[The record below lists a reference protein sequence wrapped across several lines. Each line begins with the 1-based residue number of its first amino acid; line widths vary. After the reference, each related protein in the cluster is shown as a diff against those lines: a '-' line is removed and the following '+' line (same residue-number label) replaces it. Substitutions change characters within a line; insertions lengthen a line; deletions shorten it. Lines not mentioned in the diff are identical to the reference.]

1 MSVALIV
8 RTTDI
13 TSSSAEPGETIQ
25 HLHAVSP
32 QWRCGMIDAETLAIF
47 IPINQVVLG
56 LSKEKFVDLLE
67 FAEDKLEVQRVLAVF
82 EKPDLSL
89 TEGFPRT
96 LRYVGFRSLA
106 PEEHPEPLPAD
117 KCFIMCYKV

>member
-1 MSVALIV
+1 MEKPDGVFDAPPV
-8 RTTDI
+8 TKFVNE
-13 TSSSAEPGETIQ
+13 TSSKLS
-25 HLHAVSP
+25 AVSP
-32 QWRCGMIDAETLAIF
+32 NWRCGMIDNETLAIF
-47 IPINQVVLG
+47 IPVNQKVLG

-67 FAEDKLEVQRVLAVF
+67 FAEDKLEVLRVLAVF

-96 LRYVGFRSLA
+96 LRYVGFRSIA
-106 PEEHPEPLPAD
+106 PENHPVQLPAD